1 MYTHVLLF
9 PIVFGS
15 EPEYHYR
22 CGFFGKRVK
31 LSEQESFFSSTTAL
45 P

>member
-1 MYTHVLLF
+1 MYYYFQLF
-9 PIVFGS
+9 S
-15 EPEYHYR
+15 EANLNIITDVA
-22 CGFFGKRVK
+22 FFGKRVK